1 MLVGRICAGIAGC
14 VNVPNGPQKK
24 KAGDLPTATLAASA
38 YCCGL
43 SPDKFCMFEMLITE
57 FAGIAACPGA
67 TTLLSLSIPIQ
78 SCGTPPD
85 KLVGQARFAAWI
97 CASVR
102 NGITHNPPLNK

>member
-1 MLVGRICAGIAGC
+1 MVVGRICAGIASC

-24 KAGDLPTATLAASA
+24 KPGALPTATLAASA

-57 FAGIAACPGA
+57 LAGIAACPAA
-67 TTLLSLSIPIQ
+67 TTLLRRSMPIK

-85 KLVGQARFAAWI
+85 REGGQAALEAMI

-102 NGITHNPPLNK
+102 FGDTHKPPGK